1 MQLTQ
6 VIQLRND
13 FELITKDYN
22 MPEGSAID
30 TIEWFLEN
38 GHRSNSLRNG
48 FKDAQEIA
56 KKIRTGQVILNRI
69 SRGDYPAPFGGFKMS
84 GNGREHGLFG
94 IDEYLE
100 VQAVIT

>member
-13 FELITKDYN
+13 FELLTKDYN
-22 MPEGSAID
+22 MPDGSAID

-56 KKIRTGQVILNRI
+56 KKIKEFADGCRKETRKRKSVRKI
-69 SRGDYPAPFGGFKMS
+69 
-84 GNGREHGLFG
+84 
-94 IDEYLE
+94 
-100 VQAVIT
+100 

>member
-22 MPEGSAID
+22 MPDGSDID

-48 FKDAQEIA
+48 FKEAKEIA
-56 KKIRTGQVILNRI
+56 KKIKEFSDGCTKTTRAR
-69 SRGDYPAPFGGFKMS
+69 K
-84 GNGREHGLFG
+84 
-94 IDEYLE
+94 
-100 VQAVIT
+100 

>member
-22 MPEGSAID
+22 MPDGSAID

-48 FKDAQEIA
+48 FKEAKEIA
-56 KKIRTGQVILNRI
+56 KIIKEYSDGCTKKTRGRKQVRN
-69 SRGDYPAPFGGFKMS
+69 F
-84 GNGREHGLFG
+84 
-94 IDEYLE
+94 
-100 VQAVIT
+100 

>member
-13 FELITKDYN
+13 FELLTKDYN

-48 FKDAQEIA
+48 FKEAKELA
-56 KKIRTGQVILNRI
+56 KKIKQYSDGCTKKVRGRKQV
-69 SRGDYPAPFGGFKMS
+69 
-84 GNGREHGLFG
+84 REF
-94 IDEYLE
+94 
-100 VQAVIT
+100 

>member
-13 FELITKDYN
+13 FELLTKDYN
-22 MPEGSAID
+22 MPEGSDID

-48 FKDAQEIA
+48 FKEAKEIA
-56 KKIRTGQVILNRI
+56 KKIKEFSDGCTKKT
-69 SRGDYPAPFGGFKMS
+69 RGRK
-84 GNGREHGLFG
+84 
-94 IDEYLE
+94 
-100 VQAVIT
+100 

>member
-22 MPEGSAID
+22 MPDGSAID

-48 FKDAQEIA
+48 FKEAKEIA
-56 KKIRTGQVILNRI
+56 KKIKEFSDGCTKKTRGRKQVRN
-69 SRGDYPAPFGGFKMS
+69 F
-84 GNGREHGLFG
+84 
-94 IDEYLE
+94 
-100 VQAVIT
+100 